1 MKRNWVLDRTT
12 SADQIHDSNNDGQ
25 HQENVDQAP
34 CNVKSP
40 AKKPKN
46 NENGENS
53 PKHGGTRRQKQ
64 SRVSLF
70 EKQVLW
76 IQVVRPA

>member
-1 MKRNWVLDRTT
+1 
-12 SADQIHDSNNDGQ
+12 
-25 HQENVDQAP
+25 VDQAP